1 MTEKELRHLS
11 RKELLELLIER
22 TKENE
27 SLLEKVQKLESE
39 LNEKR
44 IVMTE
49 SGTMAEAV
57 VKLNELF
64 TDADKAAKQY
74 IENARLQEEESK
86 WLLEDAKR
94 QSEEMIEQARM
105 VRYSMIEESEKYA
118 IRYKEYLTKHPDMR
132 KGIQDKE

>member
-1 MTEKELRHLS
+1 
-11 RKELLELLIER
+11 
-22 TKENE
+22 
-27 SLLEKVQKLESE
+27 
-39 LNEKR
+39 
-44 IVMTE
+44 MTE

-118 IRYKEYLTKHPDMR
+118 ARYKEYLIKHPDMR